1 MFLMMLSVTIQVN
14 LFSSAF
20 MPLFGIKRFLRERL
34 AESTIILNIEL
45 NVIITGIRKRVTK
58 KRVRSITEAQERETA
73 EKSSNSSR

>member
-1 MFLMMLSVTIQVN
+1 
-14 LFSSAF
+14 
-20 MPLFGIKRFLRERL
+20 MPLFGIKRFLRKRL

>member
-1 MFLMMLSVTIQVN
+1 
-14 LFSSAF
+14 

-34 AESTIILNIEL
+34 AESTIILNIVL

-58 KRVRSITEAQERETA
+58 KGVRSITEAQERKTA

>member
-1 MFLMMLSVTIQVN
+1 
-14 LFSSAF
+14 
-20 MPLFGIKRFLRERL
+20 MPFFGIKRFLRERL
-34 AESTIILNIEL
+34 AESTIIVNIEL

>member
-1 MFLMMLSVTIQVN
+1 
-14 LFSSAF
+14 
-20 MPLFGIKRFLRERL
+20 MPFFGIKRFLRELL
-34 AESTIILNIEL
+34 AESTIILNIVL

>member
-1 MFLMMLSVTIQVN
+1 
-14 LFSSAF
+14 

-34 AESTIILNIEL
+34 AKSAIILNKEL

>member
-1 MFLMMLSVTIQVN
+1 MLSVTIQVN

-20 MPLFGIKRFLRERL
+20 MPVFGMKRFLRERL
-34 AESTIILNIEL
+34 AKSTIILNIEL

>member
-1 MFLMMLSVTIQVN
+1 
-14 LFSSAF
+14 

-34 AESTIILNIEL
+34 AESTVILNIEL

-58 KRVRSITEAQERETA
+58 KRVRSITEAQERKTA

>member
-1 MFLMMLSVTIQVN
+1 
-14 LFSSAF
+14 

-58 KRVRSITEAQERETA
+58 KRVRSITEAKERKTA

>member
-1 MFLMMLSVTIQVN
+1 MMLSVTIQVN

-20 MPLFGIKRFLRERL
+20 MPLLGIKRFLRERL

>member
-1 MFLMMLSVTIQVN
+1 
-14 LFSSAF
+14 
-20 MPLFGIKRFLRERL
+20 MPFFGIKRFLRERL

>member
-1 MFLMMLSVTIQVN
+1 MMLSVTIQVN

>member
-1 MFLMMLSVTIQVN
+1 
-14 LFSSAF
+14 
-20 MPLFGIKRFLRERL
+20 MPFFGIKRFLRESL

>member
-1 MFLMMLSVTIQVN
+1 M
-14 LFSSAF
+14 
-20 MPLFGIKRFLRERL
+20 
-34 AESTIILNIEL
+34 AESTVILNIEL